1 MARTGSLRAR
11 TNSVLGLSAI
21 AIAIIAVVA
30 LDTFVTTPITERAAN
45 DEAGLLVLSAQT
57 WVELLPDR
65 RPHFELELL
74 INQRRESRSA
84 CRTAG
89 ERIPRNACEGDRKAG
104 W

>member
-30 LDTFVTTPITERAAN
+30 LDTFVTTPITERAAS

-57 WVELLPDR
+57 WCELLPDR
-65 RPHFELELL
+65 RPPFSL
-74 INQRRESRSA
+74 
-84 CRTAG
+84 
-89 ERIPRNACEGDRKAG
+89 
-104 W
+104 